1 MTDDA
6 HSRDLDRY
14 RRMLVLCP
22 PAFRDEYGDAMVQA
36 FADLS
41 REPRHAGAL
50 GRARLWLLSGRDL
63 ALTAVAEH
71 TRRFGRAIAGSTHML
86 SLRTLMIVNAALF
99 IVIGVGI
106 VVGFGP
112 VAWSNAFGLPPDVI
126 SGPATTQNVPLG
138 LARLFA
144 VIITAFGALLLAVAR
159 VADTRAGSTV
169 AGALCPSYG
178 IGSALL
184 LIQQTQI
191 WLTVSGAATVIV
203 SAMLALGYGTA
214 WLVRRDAVTAP
225 VERPVG
231 GGVAPGD
238 A

>member
-1 MTDDA
+1 MSQDA
-6 HSRDLDRY
+6 QRRDVDRY
-14 RRMLVLCP
+14 RRMLVMCP
-22 PAFRDEYGDAMVQA
+22 PAFRDEYGDAMIQA
-36 FADLS
+36 FTDLS

-50 GRARLWLLSGRDL
+50 GRVRLWLLSGRDL
-63 ALTAVAEH
+63 ALTAAAEH
-71 TRRFGRAIAGSTHML
+71 TRRFGRTIAGSTHVL
-86 SLRTLMIVNAALF
+86 SLRTLIIVNAALF

-106 VVGFGP
+106 VAGFGP

-144 VIITAFGALLLAVAR
+144 VIIAAFGALLLAVAR
-159 VADTRAGSTV
+159 VADTRAGSAI
-169 AGALCPSYG
+169 AGALCPSYA

-203 SAMLALGYGTA
+203 TAMLALGYGAA
-214 WLVRRDAVTAP
+214 WLVRRDALTPAVA
-225 VERPVG
+225 RPAG